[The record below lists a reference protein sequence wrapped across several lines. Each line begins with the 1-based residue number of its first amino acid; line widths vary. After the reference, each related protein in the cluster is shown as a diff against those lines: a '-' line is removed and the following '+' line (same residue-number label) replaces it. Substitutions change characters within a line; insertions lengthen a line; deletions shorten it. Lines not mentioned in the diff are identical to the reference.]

1 MKDIFKKIISKTMEL
16 EARMVL
22 RKYKPKIVAV
32 TGSVG
37 KTSTKDAIYTAMSGS
52 FFVRKSEKSFNSDI
66 GIPLTILG
74 CQNAWSNP
82 LMWIKNILVGLSSII
97 FKEKYPEWLV
107 LEVGADRPGDIRK
120 ITKWLKPDIVV
131 ITKFAKVPVHIEF
144 FESRDDLINEKWYLV
159 RALKTGGTLV
169 INADDE
175 DSVEMSKDFSGQ
187 IIKYGFDNPA
197 NVKAENLDYLYE
209 DGESNKKVM
218 GISFRINYEGNSL
231 PMFVRG
237 SVGIP
242 NIYSI
247 LASVAVG
254 FVNKINPVKIN
265 EMFAEHDTPKGRMKL
280 IKGIKGSTIID
291 DTYNSSPL
299 AVASALQTLN
309 DIKTKGRKIAVLGD
323 MMELGKLSSE
333 EHYNA
338 GKIAGEFCDL
348 ILTVGMRS
356 KKLAEGALDANLD
369 EGKIFQYDD
378 SVTAGKEFQNEIK
391 EGDLILVKGSQSMRM
406 EKFVL
411 EIMAEPEKAEEL
423 LVRQEEEWLA
433 R

>member
-1 MKDIFKKIISKTMEL
+1 MKSFFKKIISTIIQI
-16 EARMVL
+16 EAQMVL
-22 RKYKPKIVAV
+22 KKYKPKIVAI

-37 KTSTKDAIYTAMSGS
+37 KTSTKDAIFTTMSGS

-74 CQNAWSNP
+74 CQNGWSDP
-82 LMWIKNILVGLSSII
+82 LTWTKNIFQGLSLIL
-97 FKEKYPEWLV
+97 FTEKYPEWLI
-107 LEVGADRPGDIRK
+107 LEVGADRPGDIKDVSR
-120 ITKWLKPDIVV
+120 WLRPDIVV

-144 FESRDDLINEKWYLV
+144 FRSREDLINEKWFLV
-159 RALKTGGTLV
+159 RALKKDGILV
-169 INADDE
+169 INTDDE
-175 DSVEMSKDFSGQ
+175 DSVTMSKDFSGQ
-187 IIKYGFDNPA
+187 IIKYGIENPA
-197 NVKAENLDYLYE
+197 DIRAENLDYSYE
-209 DGESNKKVM
+209 NKIIT
-218 GISFRINYEGNSL
+218 GIIFRINYQGDSF
-231 PMFVRG
+231 PMFVIG
-237 SVGIP
+237 SVGVP
-242 NIYSI
+242 NVYSV

-265 EMFAEHDTPKGRMKL
+265 EMILGHDTPKGRMRL
-280 IKGIKGSTIID
+280 IKGIKNSTIID

-299 AVASALQTLN
+299 ALSSALQTLK

-338 GKIAGEFCDL
+338 GKFAGEFCDF
-348 ILTVGMRS
+348 IFTVGMRS
-356 KKLAEGALDANLD
+356 RKIGEGALDVGLD

-378 SVTAGKEFQNEIK
+378 SESAGKEFQNKIR
-391 EGDLILVKGSQSMRM
+391 EGDLILVKGSQSIRM

-411 EIMAEPEKAEEL
+411 EIMAEPEKAGEL

>member
-1 MKDIFKKIISKTMEL
+1 
-16 EARMVL
+16 MVL

-369 EGKIFQYDD
+369 E
-378 SVTAGKEFQNEIK
+378 
-391 EGDLILVKGSQSMRM
+391 
-406 EKFVL
+406 
-411 EIMAEPEKAEEL
+411 
-423 LVRQEEEWLA
+423 
-433 R
+433 